1 MTAPPTTPRWLD
13 PEEREAWLALVGTLM
28 RLPAALDARLG
39 EQAGLTFFEYTV
51 LAMLSETDDRT
62 LRMSDLAGLAS
73 GSLSRLSHVVS
84 RLERRGLV
92 RRERVPGPG
101 RRTVAILTEEGRDL
115 VRGTA
120 PDHVEHVRELVL
132 DDLEPG
138 DLPAL
143 TRCLARISARLGDPI
158 EVRS

>member
-1 MTAPPTTPRWLD
+1 MTTPRWLD

-28 RLPAALDARLG
+28 RLPAALDADLG
-39 EQAGLTFFEYTV
+39 ERAGLTFFEYTV
-51 LAMLSETDDRT
+51 LAMLSETDDGT

-101 RRTVAILTEEGRDL
+101 RRTVAVLTDDGLAL
-115 VRGTA
+115 VRTTA
-120 PDHVEHVRELVL
+120 PDHVAHVRELVL
-132 DDLEPG
+132 DGQDPEDLA
-138 DLPAL
+138 AL
-143 TRCLARISARLGDPI
+143 TRVASRVGARLGGPI
-158 EVRS
+158 EVRP